1 MTWAPH
7 VTVATIVERDG
18 RFLMVE
24 ESTGDGIRFNQPAG
38 HLEQGE
44 SLLHAAVRETLE
56 ETAHHVVPEA
66 LVGIYRWPHPSGI
79 TYLRFAFS
87 ARVTGFDPDRPLDEG
102 ILRAV
107 WLTPGEIRA
116 CESRHRSPL
125 VLACI
130 EDYLAERRMP
140 VDALR
145 DYSGSESSR

>member
-24 ESTGDGIRFNQPAG
+24 EMTGDGLRFNQPAG
-38 HLEQGE
+38 HLEPGE

-56 ETAHHVVPEA
+56 ETAHHVAPDA

-87 ARVTGFDPDRPLDEG
+87 ARVTGFEPDRPLDEG

-107 WLTPGEIRA
+107 WLTPDEIRA
-116 CESRHRSPL
+116 CAPRHRSPL

-130 EDYLAERRMP
+130 DDYLAERRVP

-145 DYSGSESSR
+145 DCPAPETPR

>member
-7 VTVATIVERDG
+7 VTVATIVEREG

-24 ESTGDGIRFNQPAG
+24 ESTGDGLRFNQPAG
-38 HLEQGE
+38 HLEPGE

-56 ETAHHVVPEA
+56 ETAHHVTADA
-66 LVGIYRWPHPSGI
+66 LVGIYRWPHPYGI

-87 ARVTGFDPDRPLDEG
+87 ARVTGFEPDRPLDEG

-107 WLTPGEIRA
+107 WLTPDEIRA
-116 CESRHRSPL
+116 CTPRHRSPL
-125 VLACI
+125 VLACL
-130 EDYLAERRMP
+130 EDYLAARRMP

-145 DYSGSESSR
+145 DYPSAEAPR